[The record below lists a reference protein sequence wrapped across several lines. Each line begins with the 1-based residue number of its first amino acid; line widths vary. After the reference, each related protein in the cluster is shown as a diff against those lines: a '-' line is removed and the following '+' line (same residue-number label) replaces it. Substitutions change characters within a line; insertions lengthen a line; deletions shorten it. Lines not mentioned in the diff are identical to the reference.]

1 MLDNKFSKMRFL
13 IVDDFGTMRR
23 IIRNILKHLG
33 YQNTIEAE
41 NGEQALKIIEL
52 DREIDFIISD
62 WNMPVMTGLEF
73 LKQIKSDEIF
83 KSIPFLMV
91 TAEAQQENIIAAVQS
106 GVDNYIVKPFTP
118 ETLDRKIDLLIKK
131 YYMS

>member
-73 LKQIKSDEIF
+73 LKQIKSNEIF

-91 TAEAQQENIIAAVQS
+91 TAEAQQENIIEAVQA

-118 ETLDRKIDLLIKK
+118 ETLDKKIDLLIKK
-131 YYMS
+131 YYM